1 MASKQISAL
10 TELTSVDTANDKV
23 VILDASAPTEAK
35 YIIPDNLVPD
45 ATTAVKGKSE
55 LATTGEVDTG
65 TDTVR
70 TVTPAAY
77 NGSFA
82 TTAAAKIHAATA
94 KVTPA
99 NDDEFALI
107 DSAASNVLKRLKW
120 SDLTAALGSGLAISD
135 VYPVGSIY
143 TNKTDST
150 NPATLFGF
158 GTWVAVAGRV
168 VVGFDAGQTEF
179 DTAGETGGSK
189 THTLT
194 SGEMPSHTH
203 TQDAHSHTVYGAIFQ
218 EAGSGTN
225 HRELTNSGSGGD
237 DVASQSVTATNQNTG
252 GGSAHNNLQPYV
264 VCYVWER
271 TA

>member
-10 TELTSVDTANDKV
+10 TELTSVDTANDKM

-35 YIIPDNLVPD
+35 YVTPDNLVPD
-45 ATTAVKGKSE
+45 ATTTMKGKSE
-55 LATTGEVDTG
+55 LATTAEVDTG
-65 TDTVR
+65 TDTGRV
-70 TVTPAAY
+70 VTPSGY

-99 NDDEFALI
+99 NNDEFALI

-120 SDLTAALGSGLAISD
+120 SDLLAALGSGLAISD

-143 TNKTDST
+143 TSVVST
-150 NPATLFGF
+150 NPNTLFGF
-158 GTWVAVAGRV
+158 GTWVAFATGRSLI
-168 VVGFDAGQTEF
+168 GIDTGDTDF
-179 DTAGETGGSK
+179 DTVEETFGSK

-203 TQDAHSHTVYGAIFQ
+203 TQNSHTHTIYGATFE
-218 EAGSGTN
+218 EAGSGTS
-225 HRELTNSGSGGD
+225 HRELTSSGFGSSNVD
-237 DVASQSVTATNQNTG
+237 SSAATATNQNTG
-252 GGSAHNNLQPYV
+252 GGGAHNNVHPV
-264 VCYVWER
+264 VVVYMWKR
-271 TA
+271 TV